1 MLAAR
6 IAHALAAASILVSV
20 SAVAAEPSAEARR
33 LYAEG
38 KAQYAQ
44 GHYTEAV
51 TLFERSY
58 ALSESPALLFNMAQA
73 HRLAGPD
80 HCTDAVALYKS
91 YLAAQ
96 PDAENKKEVEER
108 IQDLGDCAPQQTA
121 APPPAVPG
129 AERPAPAPAP
139 ATAPAPASAP
149 ATTPPVAPPPPPKSP
164 LVAQNPSHLPTG
176 PVLVTG
182 TGAAL
187 LVAGGV
193 LYARA
198 WSKHHEAEKLCPCY
212 PGTYSSWEVLTNVSY
227 ALLAVG
233 GATLAG
239 GITWWIATE
248 PRTTTQ
254 PSRALLGI
262 SGKF

>member
-1 MLAAR
+1 MLLAR
-6 IAHALAAASILVSV
+6 LTCALALTSFFVAIDVA
-20 SAVAAEPSAEARR
+20 AAEPSAEARR

-38 KAQYAQ
+38 KAEYAQ

-58 ALSESPALLFNMAQA
+58 ALSESAALLFNMAQA
-73 HRLAGPD
+73 HRLAGPE
-80 HCTDAVALYKS
+80 HCSDAVALYKS
-91 YLAAQ
+91 YLAAE
-96 PDAENKKEVEER
+96 PEAENKKEVEER
-108 IQDLGDCAPQQTA
+108 IHELGDC
-121 APPPAVPG
+121 
-129 AERPAPAPAP
+129 RL
-139 ATAPAPASAP
+139 
-149 ATTPPVAPPPPPKSP
+149 PPPPPAPAANPAPAVSAAP
-164 LVAQNPSHLPTG
+164 PTAPQPRAAPFVAQNPSRLPTG

-198 WSKHHEAEKLCPCY
+198 WDKHREAEKLCPCY

-227 ALLAVG
+227 ALLAAG

-239 GITWWIATE
+239 GITWWASAE
-248 PRTTTQ
+248 PPQ
-254 PSRALLGI
+254 ASRPAHALLGV
-262 SGKF
+262 SGRF